1 MRLLFVVDG
10 RSPIA
15 LNWIRYFVGRRDEV
29 HLVSTFPCQPE
40 PGLASLEVIQ
50 VAFSGVKDAP
60 VQTAAGSSDKSSS
73 QFSKRMSKRVPLGL
87 RTGLR
92 QWLGPLTIP
101 SAARRL
107 ADYARRVKPD
117 LVHAMRIPYEGMLA
131 AQANLPHPLVISV
144 WGNDFTLHAR
154 SNPWM
159 AAATRQALRRCT
171 ALHTDC
177 RRDLRLASEWGFPDS
192 HPSIVLPGN
201 GGVQTA
207 DFYPPAH
214 RQNTP
219 VIINP
224 RGLRA
229 YVRSDTF
236 FRSVPQVLERLPQAR
251 FICPGMDGQ
260 PEAVGWLKKLGINQS
275 VALLPLQSRPQMAD
289 LFRQAQVAVSPSTH
303 DGTPNTLLEAMAC
316 GCFPVAGDIE
326 SIREWITPGE
336 NGFLVDPG
344 DAASLAEAVLQA
356 FANPGLLERAAQINH
371 DLILQRAE
379 YSTVMVQAGE
389 FYSKTIALK

>member
-15 LNWIRYFVGRRDEV
+15 LNWIRYFIRRQDEV
-29 HLVSTFPCQPE
+29 HLASTFPCQPE
-40 PGLASLEVIQ
+40 PGLASFEVIQ
-50 VAFSGVKDAP
+50 VAFSGVKGTPAQEA
-60 VQTAAGSSDKSSS
+60 VGMTDKSSS
-73 QFSKRMSKRVPLGL
+73 RSKKSLSNRIPLGL

-107 ADYARRVKPD
+107 AEYAHRVQPD

-131 AQANLPHPLVISV
+131 AQANLPYPLVISI

-159 AAATRQALRRCT
+159 AAATRQALGRCS

-177 RRDLRLASEWGFPDS
+177 RRDLRLAGEWGFPAGR
-192 HPSIVLPGN
+192 PSVVLPGN
-201 GGVQTA
+201 GGVQTEV
-207 DFYPPAH
+207 FYPPDERAAS
-214 RQNTP
+214 P
-219 VIINP
+219 IVINP

-229 YVRSDTF
+229 YVRNDTF
-236 FRSVPQVLERLPQAR
+236 FQSVPQVLERLPQAR
-251 FICPGMDGQ
+251 FICPGMAGQ
-260 PEAVGWLKKLGINQS
+260 PEAIRWVDKLNLGQQ
-275 VALLPLQSRPQMAD
+275 VELLPFQSQAEMAG
-289 LFRQAQVAVSPSTH
+289 LFRSAQVAVSPSTH

-316 GCFPVAGDIE
+316 GCFPIAGDIE
-326 SIREWITPGE
+326 SIREWITPKE
-336 NGFLVDPG
+336 NGSLIDPG
-344 DAASLAEAVLQA
+344 DPTSLADAIVSA
-356 FANPGLLERAAQINH
+356 FSNTDLRERAARTNH

-379 YSTVMVQAGE
+379 YFSTMSQASK
-389 FYSKTIALK
+389 FYSGLSGAK